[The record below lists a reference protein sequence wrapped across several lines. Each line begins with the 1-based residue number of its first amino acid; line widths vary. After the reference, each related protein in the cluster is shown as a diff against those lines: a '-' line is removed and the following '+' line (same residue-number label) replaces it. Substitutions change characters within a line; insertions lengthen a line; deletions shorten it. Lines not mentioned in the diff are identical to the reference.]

1 VGDTLFVGDVGR
13 PDLFPDSAD
22 ELAEQL
28 YHSLHD
34 KLLKLPDFC
43 EVYPAHGAGSLCGR
57 AIGAKRLSTIGYER
71 RYNPALQ
78 IADKGAFIHSLTSD
92 MPPAPDHFSR
102 CSDDN
107 RRGPAR
113 IAELPTPQPL
123 APAQFAARMAQ
134 PNVVVVDARP
144 YAGFAG
150 MHVPGA
156 WSLDLNGNFPIFAG
170 WVLPTDQDLLLVADS
185 EAAMMEAT
193 VWARRVGLDRVAGYL
208 KGGMSAWVT
217 AGYPTSTVPL
227 VSANEARARL
237 ADDSSLVLVDVRAP
251 GEFAAGHIAGA
262 LNIPAPDLRTRYT
275 ELDPARPTLL
285 ICSSGNRGSLA
296 ASILKQRGFAEVYNI
311 AGGTAGYSAAV

>member
-1 VGDTLFVGDVGR
+1 MH
-13 PDLFPDSAD
+13 P
-22 ELAEQL
+22 
-28 YHSLHD
+28 D

-78 IADKGAFIHSLTSD
+78 IADKGAFIHSLTSA
-92 MPPAPDHFSR
+92 MPPAPDHFNR

-113 IAELPTPQPL
+113 IAELPAPEPL
-123 APAQFAARMAQ
+123 APAQFAAQMAQ

-185 EAAMMEAT
+185 EADVKQAT

-208 KGGMSAWVT
+208 AGGMSAWVT
-217 AGYPTSTVPL
+217 TGHPTSA
-227 VSANEARARL
+227 VSLLSGKEARARI
-237 ADDSSLVLVDVRAP
+237 ADDPGLILVDVRTP
-251 GEFAAGHIAGA
+251 GEFAVGHIKSA
-262 LNIPAPDLRTRYT
+262 LNIPAPDLRARYT
-275 ELDPARPTLL
+275 ELDSTKPTVLL
-285 ICSSGNRGSLA
+285 CSTGPRGSMA
-296 ASILKQRGFAEVYNI
+296 ASILKQRGFVEVYNV
-311 AGGTAGYSAAV
+311 AGGTAGYHAAG